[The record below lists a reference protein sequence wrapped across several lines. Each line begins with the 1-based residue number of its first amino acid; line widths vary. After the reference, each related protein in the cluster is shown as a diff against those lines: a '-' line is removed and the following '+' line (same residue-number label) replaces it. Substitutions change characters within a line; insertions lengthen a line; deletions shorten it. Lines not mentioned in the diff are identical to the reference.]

1 MPHSKGFRK
10 KTRKLLS
17 KGRQQKGLSAFL
29 TEYKVQ
35 DKVVIKIDP
44 SQVKGMPHRRFHGK
58 VGTVEE
64 VRPRSLYIRVPVGN
78 KNKIVI
84 ARFEHIKLHK
94 TNTEGNKI

>member
-17 KGRQQKGLSAFL
+17 KGRHQKGLSAFL

-64 VRPRSLYIRVPVGN
+64 VMPRSLYIRVPVGN
-78 KNKIVI
+78 KDKIVI

-94 TNTEGNKI
+94 TNTEGTKI